1 MKFLRD
7 SVRSPCTGVCQM
19 TPDDG
24 WCIGC
29 LRTLDEIVDWSR
41 KSADEKRAILA
52 RVEQREA
59 ERGSGPG
66 SPEPRA

>member
-1 MKFLRD
+1 MKFLSD
-7 SVRSPCTGVCQM
+7 SARSPCTGVCQM

-41 KSADEKRAILA
+41 KSEDERRAVLA
-52 RVEQREA
+52 RVQQRGA
-59 ERGSGPG
+59 DQRGGPG
-66 SPEPRA
+66 SPAHRH